1 MSRAKHLST
10 TRGAARKRP
19 SQKSQSKPGPFLSG
33 NRLTI
38 VLSLSLAAATILLY
52 SPILGYRFI
61 LWDDHDYVTAN
72 RNVQR
77 GLAWSTVQWAFTAT
91 DAANWHPLTW
101 LSHALDYQLFALNP
115 LGHHLDN
122 LLIHA
127 LNAVLLF
134 LLLQWMTRR
143 VWPSLL
149 VASLFALHP
158 LNVESVAW
166 IAERKNVLST
176 LFSFLAIAAYVR
188 YVHQPDWRRYL
199 LLAALFAAALM
210 AKPMVIT
217 LPFVLLLLDYWPLGR
232 TPLSK
237 IETGE
242 SHRDGSLQLPWS
254 RLVVEKIP
262 LFALS
267 AASAWITLKAQHG
280 AVRSFA
286 EFPFGVRVENAIVA
300 YALYL
305 WKMVW
310 PANLAALYPHP
321 PGLLPLWQV
330 ALAAAAL
337 VGITVLVL
345 VFRGKGY
352 LPVGWFWF
360 LGTLVPVIGLVQVGE
375 AAMADRYAYLSL
387 IGIFIMIA
395 WSLDDWAEDRK
406 VRTVWR
412 LIPML
417 CVLIALAVV
426 TSRQMSYWES
436 EYAVWAHTVQVTDE
450 NPQAHAR
457 LAAALL
463 HPDVAMTQRDL
474 QNFDTAPKRLEAAR
488 QHYEEAVRT
497 QRQLA
502 QRNPDEYL
510 FSLATFLNDLGVLD
524 SMQNRSDDQRR
535 HYEEALRY
543 YRKLVEKSPDKQLP
557 SLALGLYNL
566 GNLDLREHRTD
577 DARSHYEEA
586 LKIQSQL
593 VQQSPDLYLPDV
605 ANTLINMGNLDLQ
618 QNRLDDAREHGEQAL
633 KIQSQLV
640 RQNPDLYLSDLA
652 MTQYNLGFLDQ
663 QQNRLADARQYYEQA
678 LNSYRQLEQRD
689 PRKYRQ
695 DAAEI
700 TSILQDL
707 DKNSG
712 PSQNPA
718 STARLP

>member
-1 MSRAKHLST
+1 MSRAKHTST
-10 TRGAARKRP
+10 TRGADRKKQ
-19 SQKSQSKPGPFLSG
+19 SQKSHSNQKPFFSG

-38 VLSLSLAAATILLY
+38 LLSLLLAAATILLY
-52 SPILGYRFI
+52 SPILGYRFL

-72 RNVQR
+72 YHVQH
-77 GLAWSTVQWAFTAT
+77 GLAWSTIKWAFAST

-101 LSHALDYQLFALNP
+101 LSHALDYQLFALDP

-149 VASLFALHP
+149 VAALFALHP
-158 LNVESVAW
+158 FNVESVAW

-176 LFSFLAIAAYVR
+176 LFFFLAIAAYAR
-188 YVHQPDWRRYL
+188 YAHKPDWRRYL
-199 LLAALFAAALM
+199 LLVALFAAALM

-237 IETGE
+237 IETGQ
-242 SHRDGSLQLPWS
+242 SHPDGSLQLPWS

-267 AASAWITLKAQHG
+267 TASAWVTLKAQQG

-286 EFPFGVRVENAIVA
+286 EFPFGVRVENAILA

-305 WKMVW
+305 FKMLW
-310 PANLAALYPHP
+310 PARLAALYPHP

-330 ALAAAAL
+330 ALAAAVL

-345 VFRGKGY
+345 AFRANGY

-387 IGIFIMIA
+387 IGIFIMFS
-395 WSLDDWAEDRK
+395 WSLDDWVQAHK
-406 VRTVWR
+406 VPTVWR
-412 LIPML
+412 LIPAL
-417 CVLIALAVV
+417 CVLIVLGVI

-436 EYAVWAHTVQVTDE
+436 EYAVWAHTVEVTE
-450 NPQAHAR
+450 QNPQAHAR
-457 LAAALL
+457 LAAALI
-463 HPDVAMTQRDL
+463 HPDVAMTPRNLLDF
-474 QNFDTAPKRLEAAR
+474 NTAPKRQEAAR
-488 QHYEEAVRT
+488 QHYEEALRL

-524 SMQNRSDDQRR
+524 SMQNRTDDQRR
-535 HYEEALRY
+535 HYEEALHN
-543 YRKLVEKSPDKQLP
+543 YRKLAEKSPAKQLP

-593 VQQSPDLYLPDV
+593 AQQSPDLYLPDV

-618 QNRLDDAREHGEQAL
+618 QNRFDDARRHCEQAL
-633 KIQSQLV
+633 RVQSQLAQ
-640 RQNPDLYLSDLA
+640 QNSDLYLPDLA
-652 MTQYNLGFLDQ
+652 ATQYNLGFLNQ
-663 QQNRLADARQYYEQA
+663 QQNQLTDARRYYEQA
-678 LNSYRQLEQRD
+678 LSSYRQLEQRD

-695 DAAEI
+695 DAAEV
-700 TSILQDL
+700 TGILSDL
-707 DKNSG
+707 DKHSG
-712 PSQNPA
+712 TAQNPA
-718 STARLP
+718 STAPPP